1 MTLSHSC
8 LAGFELLCLVLQGEE
23 WTGISENQTFT
34 NFIFSCAFLAG
45 VSAKYILL
53 ISPAIKEYLEDTS
66 IGFAWTVK
74 LVAVA
79 LMCKCVFTPE
89 KGATL
94 MSVNNVHHD
103 TFTIYFQHFQ
113 RLLT

>member
-1 MTLSHSC
+1 M
-8 LAGFELLCLVLQGEE
+8 VPQGEE
-23 WTGISENQTFT
+23 WAGQGFRTFT
-34 NFIFSCAFLAG
+34 NFSIFSCAFLAG

-79 LMCKCVFTPE
+79 LMCKCFIPDKE
-89 KGATL
+89 FY
-94 MSVNNVHHD
+94 S
-103 TFTIYFQHFQ
+103 
-113 RLLT
+113 

>member
-1 MTLSHSC
+1 MDKAVFS
-8 LAGFELLCLVLQGEE
+8 
-23 WTGISENQTFT
+23 FT
-34 NFIFSCAFLAG
+34 NVNIFSCAFLAG

-53 ISPAIKEYLEDTS
+53 ISPAIKEYLDTS

-79 LMCKCVFTPE
+79 LMCKCFLSQTKRFTP
-89 KGATL
+89 K
-94 MSVNNVHHD
+94 SVNIVHHD
-103 TFTIYFQHFQ
+103 TFTTYFQHFQ